1 MQSAFCV
8 CLNGWSEEEEE
19 EEVEGKELTPRSASW
34 FIEKNYF

>member
-8 CLNGWSEEEEE
+8 CLNGWSEEEE

>member
-8 CLNGWSEEEEE
+8 CLNGWSEEEK